1 MNLRGNSLKNWL
13 LGYVD
18 AWDRFWF
25 TPRLPHALSILRIIA
40 GVMLLYS
47 HLVLATDLTAFLGDT
62 AWVNNETAMQLHDGT
77 FGTSDFGRT
86 YLWFINSPTLLW
98 VHHSFAIAVTACF
111 AMGLM
116 TRITSPLAWFLQL
129 MYLHRLT
136 GTLFGFDQILTYVAM
151 YLILAP
157 SGSCY
162 SVDAWIRTRFAS
174 VDRGRFW
181 NWLFPEAKATVLSN
195 VATRLLQL
203 HLCVIYLFGGIS
215 KARGQTWWD
224 GTAVWYSVSNYEY
237 QSLDMT
243 WLSDYPR
250 LFSAMTHATLFWEI
264 FYCALIWPRL
274 TRPFILAIAVALHAG
289 IALALGMITFGIMM
303 IAANMIFISPESV
316 QHTLISLRRSS
327 QHAEG

>member
-25 TPRLPHALSILRIIA
+25 TPRLPHTLSILRIIA

-86 YLWFINSPTLLW
+86 YLWFISSPTLLW
-98 VHHSFAIAVTACF
+98 VHHGFAIAVTACF
-111 AMGLM
+111 AMGVM

>member
-1 MNLRGNSLKNWL
+1 MNQSSNLLKKWL

-25 TPRLPHALSILRIIA
+25 TPRQPHTVSVLRIIT

-47 HLVLATDLTAFLGDT
+47 HLVLATDLTAFLGDS
-62 AWVNNETAMQLHDGT
+62 AWVNNETARHLHDGT
-77 FGTSDFGRT
+77 FGFADFGWS
-86 YLWFINSPTLLW
+86 YLWFISSPTFLW
-98 VHHSFAIAVTACF
+98 AHHVFAIAVTACF
-111 AMGLM
+111 ALGLL

-136 GTLFGFDQILTYVAM
+136 GTLFGFDQIVTYVAM
-151 YLILAP
+151 YLVLAP

-162 SVDAWIRTRFAS
+162 SLDALIRDRFATGT
-174 VDRGRFW
+174 RGRSW
-181 NWLFPEAKATVLSN
+181 NWLFPEAKATVLAN
-195 VATRLLQL
+195 IATRLLQL

-224 GTAVWYSVSNYEY
+224 GTAIWYSVSNYEY

-243 WLSDYPR
+243 WLSRYPR
-250 LFSAMTHATLFWEI
+250 VFSAMTHVTLFWEV

-274 TRPFILAIAVALHAG
+274 TRPFVLAIAVAMHAG

-303 IAANMIFISPESV
+303 IAANMIFISPEWV
-316 QHTLISLRRSS
+316 QHALVRLRRCFRE
-327 QHAEG
+327 AEA